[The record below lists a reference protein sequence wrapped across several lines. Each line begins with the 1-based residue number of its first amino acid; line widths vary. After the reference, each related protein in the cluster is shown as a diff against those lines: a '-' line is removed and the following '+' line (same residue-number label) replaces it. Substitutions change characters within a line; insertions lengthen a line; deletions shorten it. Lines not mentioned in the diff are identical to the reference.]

1 MSTYAGTGCG
11 LTFSVG
17 TVVVPSL
24 FSLVTAT
31 VVLVLVSAFQ
41 IIQVKKLS
49 KVYAAHAKNPKNDA
63 AGRAPL
69 SGK

>member
-11 LTFSVG
+11 LTFPVG
-17 TVVVPSL
+17 TVFVPSL
-24 FSLVTAT
+24 FSLATAT

-49 KVYAAHAKNPKNDA
+49 NAYAAHAKNPKKDV

-69 SGK
+69 SFK